1 MESDSKLKVVQDD
14 ILIYKKNKLAS
25 TFAILGLVFN
35 CLYFCLLYGFTNV
48 YFSTIK
54 LGISV
59 IVTLVTLLVTFL
71 ASESIKNYKKQYVI
85 VLCVLAAVQILR
97 IFGIPLE
104 ALNNDVAN
112 GTTAFTTRYF
122 GVSISSQVS
131 FTLCVIYLVASA
143 ACLITSAVIG
153 YIQIVKLER
162 HRSMVESGQIS
173 VDEVLKELNAEDE
186 ANAQVESQPV
196 NGQEV

>member
-1 MESDSKLKVVQDD
+1 
-14 ILIYKKNKLAS
+14 
-25 TFAILGLVFN
+25 
-35 CLYFCLLYGFTNV
+35 V
-48 YFSTIK
+48 YFSTIQ

-104 ALNNDVAN
+104 ALTNDITKEA
-112 GTTAFTTRYF
+112 TAFTTRYF
-122 GVSISSQVS
+122 GISISSQVS

-143 ACLITSAVIG
+143 ACLVTSAVIG

-196 NGQEV
+196 NDQEV

>member
-1 MESDSKLKVVQDD
+1 MERDSKLKVVQDD

-48 YFSTIK
+48 YFSTIQ

-104 ALNNDVAN
+104 ALTNDITKEA
-112 GTTAFTTRYF
+112 TAFTTRYF
-122 GVSISSQVS
+122 GISISSQVS

-143 ACLITSAVIG
+143 ACLVTSAVIG

-196 NGQEV
+196 NDQEV